1 MNTLWLVSIYS
12 REPSEVEY
20 VKTTPKQVHI
30 REQGSRY
37 VEHFERVDGGELV
50 GRSSFAKLYASRQS
64 ALRAMLERETANA
77 EIYQR
82 QAEEARRRAVELS
95 AEMDN

>member
-37 VEHFERVDGGELV
+37 VEHFER
-50 GRSSFAKLYASRQS
+50 
-64 ALRAMLERETANA
+64 
-77 EIYQR
+77 
-82 QAEEARRRAVELS
+82 RRAVELS